1 MYNYFPFTD
10 NKGMNVALTAVGAA
24 VFALLIFPVHLYNYI
39 YINTGQKYASLN
51 VGTFGWNFF
60 NVNTVKDHPNE
71 MQVNGKNKKL
81 DMKKLKG
88 SYYKIFNC
96 ICLYKMVQLGDYGMQ
111 REGNAYAAL
120 AQNCLTT
127 AIYKFVQING
137 NFCKLRNYT
146 ILNQEHSDIRYYAKT
161 VTVINALVV
170 LKIFIIIL
178 MEKLN
183 DKNKKKQR
191 K

>member
-1 MYNYFPFTD
+1 
-10 NKGMNVALTAVGAA
+10 
-24 VFALLIFPVHLYNYI
+24 
-39 YINTGQKYASLN
+39 
-51 VGTFGWNFF
+51 
-60 NVNTVKDHPNE
+60 
-71 MQVNGKNKKL
+71 
-81 DMKKLKG
+81 
-88 SYYKIFNC
+88 
-96 ICLYKMVQLGDYGMQ
+96 MQ

-120 AQNCLTT
+120 AQNCLMT